1 MTILV
6 TGGAG
11 YIGAHVVLALRDQSI
26 DVAVLDDVSTGN
38 RALLHPDAKFYQG
51 DIADAALLKKIF
63 TENTITAVMHF
74 AAKLVVPESVAYPG
88 KYYDNNVG
96 KFTILL
102 RCAIDAN
109 IPHFIFSSTAAVYGE
124 PEAMPVTEDTP
135 CNPINPYGA
144 SKLMAER
151 ILMDVALASGKM
163 NFVTLR
169 YFNVAGAD
177 PQNRAGQM
185 THGATHLIKVAAE
198 LATGQRTEMQIFGTD
213 YPTADGTCVRDYI
226 HVSDLAD
233 AHIKALDYLKSG
245 GNSTVV
251 NCGYGHGY
259 SVREVINTVSS
270 VSGAVLNVKKTERRA
285 GDPAA
290 LVADSHKIRELFDW
304 QPKHDDLGEIVRTAL
319 AWEKK
324 RLNGA

>member
-11 YIGAHVVLALRDQSI
+11 YIGAHAVLALRDQGM
-26 DVAVLDDVSTGN
+26 DVVVLDDVSTGN

-51 DIADAALLKKIF
+51 DIADSALLKKIF
-63 TENTITAVMHF
+63 SENTISAVMHF
-74 AAKLVVPESVAYPG
+74 AAKLVVPESVAHPA

-96 KFTILL
+96 KFTVLL
-102 RCAIDAN
+102 RHVMDAG

-124 PEAMPVTEDTP
+124 PGIIPVTEDTP

-198 LATGQRTEMQIFGTD
+198 LATGQRNEMEIYGTD

-233 AHIKALDYLKSG
+233 AHIRALDYLRSG

-259 SVREVINTVSS
+259 SVRDVIHAVSS
-270 VSGAVLNVKKTERRA
+270 ASGTVLNVKESPRRA

-290 LVADSHKIRELFDW
+290 LVADSRKIRELFNW
-304 QPKHDDLGEIVRTAL
+304 QPRHDDLGEIVHTAL

-324 RLNGA
+324 RLAGA